1 VRCWGYNAYGQLGDN
16 TTTSTVQPV
25 HVSGLNSGMKT
36 VKAGYSST
44 CALSASGKVKCWGYN
59 AYGQLGDN
67 TTTNRLTPVG
77 VYNLDKANTLTV
89 GYYHACVVT
98 AKKAVKCWGY
108 NGSGAL
114 GNNTT
119 TNSSEPVRTAGF

>member
-1 VRCWGYNAYGQLGDN
+1 
-16 TTTSTVQPV
+16 
-25 HVSGLNSGMKT
+25 
-36 VKAGYSST
+36 
-44 CALSASGKVKCWGYN
+44 
-59 AYGQLGDN
+59 
-67 TTTNRLTPVG
+67 VG
-77 VYNLDKANTLTV
+77 VYNLDKASNLTV

-119 TNSSEPVRTAGF
+119 TNSSEPVKTEGF